1 MPFVGLGV
9 GGGEFEGGGAFCEER
24 GPVGGAVG
32 RVGCFGGGL
41 MDLGGLEERGGV
53 RVRVRVEVRS
63 LRGEADRLRVRLA
76 GGSSGRVVGRS
87 VCRDIDAVYSPRLG
101 LCLCLLLLL
110 SLSLLSLTPF
120 RSPSRCRLLSL
131 SRE

>member
-1 MPFVGLGV
+1 
-9 GGGEFEGGGAFCEER
+9 
-24 GPVGGAVG
+24 
-32 RVGCFGGGL
+32 

-63 LRGEADRLRVRLA
+63 LRGEADRLLVRLA
-76 GGSSGRVVGRS
+76 GGSSGRDVSRS
-87 VCRDIDAVYSPRLG
+87 VRRDVDAVYSPRLC